1 MFLFERLVGV
11 ATYASVLVLVCFSLA
26 MTKEIKHQKRI
37 LALYVVLL
45 SVLSFFYVP
54 YETADLYRI
63 TKYVVEFQKYSFSD
77 LIERGIL
84 NSEIGWANVLYWSIG
99 KTGIPQLLPSLTTF
113 ICYSCIFYIVYKT
126 AKRNQISGK
135 NVAIALFFY
144 MSIGTYMFVISGIRC
159 MLGTSLIVFCF
170 YRESVEK
177 KFNVFHIPLY
187 LIAALIHTFS
197 VVLIAIRLLTPLFD
211 KRNSFFK
218 KMIYLV
224 FLGLGTALIIS
235 YFSDYIEQVWNKAE
249 DYLSGDAYSYIWE
262 YVIAILAFLIIVFC
276 VCVKYKGIK
285 KKSKIELNGWIVYE
299 LLLFI
304 ISLLVFREF
313 TMFHRLTTYIMPII
327 ALPFLMIA
335 LQADDCKQIEKNKRG
350 QFIKDPL
357 VSFGVNVAFVSAL
370 ILFITCFR
378 GSLCSFKF
386 FVL

>member
-276 VCVKYKGIK
+276 VCV
-285 KKSKIELNGWIVYE
+285 SVC
-299 LLLFI
+299 
-304 ISLLVFREF
+304 R
-313 TMFHRLTTYIMPII
+313 
-327 ALPFLMIA
+327 
-335 LQADDCKQIEKNKRG
+335 
-350 QFIKDPL
+350 
-357 VSFGVNVAFVSAL
+357 
-370 ILFITCFR
+370 
-378 GSLCSFKF
+378 
-386 FVL
+386 